1 MPMVIK
7 RVGPLSCAKIAGTVY
22 AIMGLIIGGIVSL
35 VALAG
40 GLISNAARA
49 GAGGL
54 ASSSGIGAGAG
65 AMIGVSAIV
74 FFPILY
80 GCMGFVATLIG
91 AWLYNVVAG
100 FVGGIEMDVE

>member
-1 MPMVIK
+1 MVIK

-40 GLISNAARA
+40 GLISSFAARA

-65 AMIGVSAIV
+65 AMLGVGAIV

-80 GCMGFVATLIG
+80 GCMGFIVTLIG
-91 AWLYNVVAG
+91 AWLYNVVSG
-100 FVGGIEMDVE
+100 LVGGIEMDLE

>member
-1 MPMVIK
+1 MSMVIK

-40 GLISNAARA
+40 GLVSN
-49 GAGGL
+49 
-54 ASSSGIGAGAG
+54 SGIRAGAG
-65 AMIGVSAIV
+65 AMLGVGAIV

-80 GCMGFVATLIG
+80 GCMGFIVTLIG
-91 AWLYNVVAG
+91 AWLYNVVSG
-100 FVGGIEMDVE
+100 LVGGIEMDLE

>member
-7 RVGPLSCAKIAGTVY
+7 RIGPVSCAKIAGMVY

-35 VALAG
+35 LALAG

-49 GAGGL
+49 GGGGL

-65 AMIGVSAIV
+65 AMIGAGAIV

-80 GCMGFVATLIG
+80 GCMGFVLTLIG
-91 AWLYNVVAG
+91 AWLYNVVSG
-100 FVGGIEMDVE
+100 LVGGIEMDVE

>member
-1 MPMVIK
+1 MVIK

-22 AIMGLIIGGIVSL
+22 AIMGLIVGGIVSL

-40 GLISNAARA
+40 GLISSSRA

-65 AMIGVSAIV
+65 AMLGVGAIV
-74 FFPILY
+74 LFPILY
-80 GCMGFVATLIG
+80 GCMGFIATLIG

-100 FVGGIEMDVE
+100 LVGGIEMDLE